1 MQLPLFLL
9 HGGNVVR
16 TQYAIPSKRDD
27 VYIGSIVTGAVVNLI
42 INTLL
47 IPKYQAA
54 GACIGTICAE
64 FSVIVMQAIILKK
77 ELPYIRYI
85 RITMPFVIFGGLM
98 YVLCCYIEKLL
109 SPGLF
114 TMILQ
119 ILFRG
124 LIYLLISFIYVNKV
138 LRIRFRTKA

>member
-1 MQLPLFLL
+1 
-9 HGGNVVR
+9 
-16 TQYAIPSKRDD
+16 
-27 VYIGSIVTGAVVNLI
+27 
-42 INTLL
+42 
-47 IPKYQAA
+47 
-54 GACIGTICAE
+54 
-64 FSVIVMQAIILKK
+64 MQAIILKK